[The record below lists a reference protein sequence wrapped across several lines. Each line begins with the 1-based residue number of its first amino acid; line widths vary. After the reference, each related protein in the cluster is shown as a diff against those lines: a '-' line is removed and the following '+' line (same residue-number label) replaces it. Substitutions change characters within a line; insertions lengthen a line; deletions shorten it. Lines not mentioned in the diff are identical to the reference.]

1 MPYKVKTIQHLGF
14 LFIAC
19 MLCFP
24 VLRAQESMGAD
35 KTLRF
40 FIEKALEDAAH
51 EQHLKLPFAEDEL
64 DFWKDQ
70 RNFERALKKQSYTAY
85 HVYVNSKW
93 EAYSKHSV
101 SHNLDCKHSEHY
113 YKQAA
118 FYARNSN
125 KSLVAQAIEQENTTA
140 QSSAAA
146 PIEKK

>member
-1 MPYKVKTIQHLGF
+1 MKTIQRFGF
-14 LFIAC
+14 LVIAF
-19 MLCFP
+19 MLCAP
-24 VLRAQESMGAD
+24 ALQAQELMGAD

-40 FIEKALEDAAH
+40 FMEKALEDALH
-51 EQHLKLPFAEDEL
+51 EQQLQLPFEEDEL

-93 EAYSKHSV
+93 EAYSKHSA
-101 SHNLDCKHSEHY
+101 SHSIDCNHSTQY

-125 KSLVAQAIEQENTTA
+125 KSLVAQAIEQENATV
-140 QSSAAA
+140 QSSTTSL
-146 PIEKK
+146 EKKQ